1 MLGRMKSLLSVVLFA
16 SLSAGLLHGQTAE
29 SRHDEICGKYAEVP
43 LPTEAQQAS
52 QSKKWPDCESYK
64 IYSGIGMAVDYAAAR
79 NCAWL
84 ERLAIEARIQPEEMI
99 DAVMGGSA
107 MLAVVY
113 ANGEG
118 VEQDKPLALR
128 LACEIGMPAD
138 GLNAIEALP
147 DEAHLSGRK
156 FKRCDYA
163 YTTFDMNFCAAFA
176 SEIAA
181 QKRQNR
187 LDEISAPWPKAHRDA
202 FAALEKAEKNY
213 VEAHGGEVYQGGT
226 IRVLRTNGVGER
238 QKDKFLAAVEEFE
251 SGHLPWGTET
261 DYK

>member
-1 MLGRMKSLLSVVLFA
+1 M
-16 SLSAGLLHGQTAE
+16 
-29 SRHDEICGKYAEVP
+29 
-43 LPTEAQQAS
+43 
-52 QSKKWPDCESYK
+52 
-64 IYSGIGMAVDYAAAR
+64 
-79 NCAWL
+79 
-84 ERLAIEARIQPEEMI
+84 
-99 DAVMGGSA
+99 
-107 MLAVVY
+107 
-113 ANGEG
+113 
-118 VEQDKPLALR
+118 EQDKPLALR

-238 QKDKFLAAVEEFE
+238 QKDKQSHQTAFKTRSAP
-251 SGHLPWGTET
+251 G
-261 DYK
+261 